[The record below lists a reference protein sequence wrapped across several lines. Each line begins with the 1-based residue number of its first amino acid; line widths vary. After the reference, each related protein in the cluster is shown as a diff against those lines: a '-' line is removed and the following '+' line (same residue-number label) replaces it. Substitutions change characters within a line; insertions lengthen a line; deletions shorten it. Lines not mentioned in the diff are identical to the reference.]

1 MTYNVAARSVDSLYN
16 AIMTYPWSV
25 WTSLR
30 EAWVVA
36 EHYHMTN
43 DLKMYAALQTDTIS
57 SNAALRGS
65 LPLKIVEGQISLGR
79 GNYLNIKNGKPGDL
93 PTTLWGSGWST
104 WCYQIDAAIE
114 ESMETNATGQYYCS
128 PPFTWVILELDIQL
142 TKLPYLMEMG
152 YITTG
157 RLPMRGNRN
166 DIHSLRMHDV
176 VPGEW
181 ISSVKMVTK

>member
-1 MTYNVAARSVDSLYN
+1 MTYNVAAHSVDSLYN

-36 EHYHMTN
+36 EHYKMTYSK
-43 DLKMYAALQTDTIS
+43 DLKVYAALQTDAVS
-57 SNAALRGS
+57 LEAALRMVGGR
-65 LPLKIVEGQISLGR
+65 VSLGR
-79 GNYLNIKNGKPGDL
+79 GKYLNIENGKPGDL
-93 PTTLWGSGWST
+93 PTTLWSNWGWST
-104 WCYQIDAAIE
+104 WGYQIDAAIE
-114 ESMETNATGQYYCS
+114 EAAATNSIGS
-128 PPFTWVILELDIQL
+128 PPFTWVILELEIQL

-157 RLPMRGNRN
+157 KLPKRGDRH
-166 DIHSLRMHDV
+166 DIYSIRMHDV

-181 ISSVKMVTK
+181 ISSVSMVTK